1 MSLGLGGL
9 GRLLQSSCRLSMPL
23 FHNPLSTV
31 SMRATAS
38 STWSASLA
46 LPSMSSVSR
55 WPWSATGFAG
65 HCQRRF
71 AVTNLRP
78 KKTKY
83 RKAFKGFFKTRSG
96 GSIRGTTV
104 RMGEYGLQLFEGG
117 RLKDKQLDTVRT
129 MVRRV
134 LKPEKGAK
142 VILRCFPHI
151 PVTAK
156 GAETRMGKG
165 KGMVDYFATWVSEG
179 VIVLE
184 IVGARKEIAL
194 KALDVAAQALPLR
207 TRVVMRNPDMIEAP
221 RVLPYFI
228 QKRLKDRQFIEHFHS
243 SDPTTATAL
252 NTTSATSV
260 GVASKASV
268 NLSNSILNK

>member
-1 MSLGLGGL
+1 
-9 GRLLQSSCRLSMPL
+9 
-23 FHNPLSTV
+23 
-31 SMRATAS
+31 
-38 STWSASLA
+38 
-46 LPSMSSVSR
+46 MSSVSR

-129 MVRRV
+129 M
-134 LKPEKGAK
+134 
-142 VILRCFPHI
+142 
-151 PVTAK
+151 